1 LATPASE
8 SPQLRLELRSNPLF
22 LAAAREMIAAVAK
35 RLGFADEVCGQ
46 MALAV
51 DEALC
56 NIIRHGYHRA
66 PDRPIWVSVYPIGE
80 GWKADGTHGGVG
92 GGCAR
97 HGGEGAGGGGGGGGG
112 PPTAEG
118 ASGLPT
124 ALRIVLEDE
133 AEQVDPATIKSR
145 DLEEVRPGGLGVH
158 IIKSV
163 MDEVKYERREGVGGL
178 GGVGMRLTMIKN
190 RTGAAGADSVKGG
203 SCCGG

>member
-1 LATPASE
+1 
-8 SPQLRLELRSNPLF
+8 
-22 LAAAREMIAAVAK
+22 M
-35 RLGFADEVCGQ
+35 
-46 MALAV
+46 
-51 DEALC
+51 
-56 NIIRHGYHRA
+56 
-66 PDRPIWVSVYPIGE
+66 
-80 GWKADGTHGGVG
+80 
-92 GGCAR
+92 
-97 HGGEGAGGGGGGGGG
+97 
-112 PPTAEG
+112 
-118 ASGLPT
+118 PT

>member
-1 LATPASE
+1 MATPASE
-8 SPQLRLELRSNPLF
+8 SPQLKLELRSNPLF

-80 GWKADGTHGGVG
+80 GWKADGSHGVG

-97 HGGEGAGGGGGGGGG
+97 HGGEVVPGGG

-163 MDEVKYERREGVGGL
+163 MDEVKYERREGVGGAG

-190 RTGAAGADSVKGG
+190 RTGAAGAVSAKGG